1 MTLSL
6 SYSDSLVVDTQEVI
20 HELLVRSLPRLRVK
34 PLVSKDSGQTV
45 GLLVPPL
52 VHERVVSGFKFS

>member
-6 SYSDSLVVDTQEVI
+6 SYSDSLVVNAQEVI
-20 HELLVRSLPRLRVK
+20 HELLVRSLPRLRLE
-34 PLVSKDSGQTV
+34 PLVSEDSGQAV

-52 VHERVVSGFKFS
+52 VHERVVSDFKFS